1 MYEYCIWRRDEYVAS
16 CEAFPTLWE
25 DAVEQVGCKRE
36 RNGTC
41 DMLNEKV
48 AFARRPGSTFETAG
62 RNAAKKKLSRTP
74 NMHRLHRRDEIY
86 DDLIELADGTLSFE
100 RGCDAFYEFVDPE
113 YEGLWES
120 ADEGDD
126 SDDNGDGGDDGSN
139 DLDGGD
145 EGDEE
150 PTGECQDTANGVE
163 DGNGYGC
170 EWY

>member
-1 MYEYCIWRRDEYVAS
+1 
-16 CEAFPTLWE
+16 
-25 DAVEQVGCKRE
+25 
-36 RNGTC
+36 
-41 DMLNEKV
+41 MLNEKV

-126 SDDNGDGGDDGSN
+126 SDDNGDDDNGDGGDDGSN